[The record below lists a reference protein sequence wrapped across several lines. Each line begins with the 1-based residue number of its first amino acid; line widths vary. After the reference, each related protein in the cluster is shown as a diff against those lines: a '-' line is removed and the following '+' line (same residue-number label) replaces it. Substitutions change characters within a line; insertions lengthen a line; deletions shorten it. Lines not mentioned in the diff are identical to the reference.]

1 MKKCTVA
8 RHTENTAIARTC
20 PRPVPP
26 LQTLL
31 WDYAGTEA
39 RHDREGSTLLA
50 GLIARATHAEAQ
62 R

>member
-1 MKKCTVA
+1 MKKSVIA
-8 RHTENTAIARTC
+8 RPTENAAIARAC

-26 LQTLL
+26 LGSLL

-62 R
+62 Q